1 MKGSKYQND
10 ADTTNNN
17 IMGESSVEE
26 SQKNEHRQQ
35 SRKLSKFRKNLRQKS
50 VEDKVIPSKKW
61 EFLESWQILRE
72 ESFMSILVA
81 WGKERGFYFL
91 GVFCLLM
98 CAVLFTLQ
106 AFMAFRSYQMLHQIT
121 TKRHIPDTLYQIYF
135 GGHDWALDLD
145 RVDLRANT
153 SLFMH

>member
-1 MKGSKYQND
+1 MKGSKHEND
-10 ADTTNNN
+10 ADRD
-17 IMGESSVEE
+17 IPGESSLKEE
-26 SQKNEHRQQ
+26 KQQKQPE
-35 SRKLSKFRKNLRQKS
+35 KLNKLKTSLKQKFAGN
-50 VEDKVIPSKKW
+50 KVMPSKKW
-61 EFLESWQILRE
+61 EFLETLQSIRE
-72 ESFMSILVA
+72 DGFMPLLVV

-91 GVFCLLM
+91 GLFCLLM
-98 CAVLFTLQ
+98 CAFLFTVQ